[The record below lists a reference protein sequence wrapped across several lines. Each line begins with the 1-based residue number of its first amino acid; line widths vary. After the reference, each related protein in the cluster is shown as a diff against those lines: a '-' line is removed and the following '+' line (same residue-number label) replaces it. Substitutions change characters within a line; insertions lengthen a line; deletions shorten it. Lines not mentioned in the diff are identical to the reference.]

1 MLSGEGEGG
10 SGSVV
15 EVEARVL
22 AFIVAR
28 RVRFGVLF
36 VVVESCARSCGGLD
50 GGCEAGGGGVAYVRW
65 RWRVRRR
72 SFVGVGLCWWRLGRR
87 RKSLVVVSVWGEW
100 LPSLRLRRGGGAR

>member
-50 GGCEAGGGGVAYVRW
+50 GGCEAGGGGCGVRTLEMASSASIFCW
-65 RWRVRRR
+65 RR
-72 SFVGVGLCWWRLGRR
+72 SL
-87 RKSLVVVSVWGEW
+87 LVE
-100 LPSLRLRRGGGAR
+100 ARAAS